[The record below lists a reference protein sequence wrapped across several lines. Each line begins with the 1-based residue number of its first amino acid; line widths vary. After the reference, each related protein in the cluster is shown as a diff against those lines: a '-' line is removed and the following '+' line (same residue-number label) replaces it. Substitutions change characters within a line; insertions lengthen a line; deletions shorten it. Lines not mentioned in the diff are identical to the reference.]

1 MVLHFIIPLLIVFLS
16 ISIIQPSEAQQN
28 VQQQHLT
35 DHKALMNKTWEVFDQ
50 LMYKVEKRADKTVY
64 IPHFPPAL
72 QQLNN
77 KSVSLQGYIV
87 PINTGRKHNWFLLSV
102 LPVAQCMFCGQ
113 NGIPP
118 MAEIMMKNKHKIT
131 YSELPVH
138 IRGIVYLN
146 ADKDGHTEIQIRDAE
161 LIINNN

>member
-1 MVLHFIIPLLIVFLS
+1 MNLHFRIPLLIIVLS
-16 ISIIQPSEAQQN
+16 VSTIQPSEAQQN
-28 VQQQHLT
+28 VQQAHLT
-35 DHKALMNKTWEVFDQ
+35 DHKPLMNKTWEAFDQ
-50 LMYKVEKRADKTVY
+50 LMYKVEKKANKTIY

-77 KSVSLQGYIV
+77 KSVSLQGYMV
-87 PINTGRKHNWFLLSV
+87 PINTGRRHNWFMLSV

-118 MAEIMMKNKHKIT
+118 MAEIMMKNKRKVT
-131 YSELPVH
+131 FSELPVQ

-161 LIINNN
+161 LIMKN

>member
-1 MVLHFIIPLLIVFLS
+1 MSLHFFIPLLIIAFIILS
-16 ISIIQPSEAQQN
+16 VHPSGAQTN
-28 VQQQHLT
+28 VQQQHII
-35 DHKALMNKTWEVFDQ
+35 DHKPLMNKTWEVFDQ
-50 LMYKVEKRADKTVY
+50 LMYKVEKKADKTVY

-77 KSVSLQGYIV
+77 KSVTLQGYMV

-118 MAEIMMKNKHKIT
+118 MAEIMMKNKHKVT
-131 YSELPVH
+131 FSELPVR
-138 IRGIVYLN
+138 ITGIVYLN

-161 LIINNN
+161 LITNKN